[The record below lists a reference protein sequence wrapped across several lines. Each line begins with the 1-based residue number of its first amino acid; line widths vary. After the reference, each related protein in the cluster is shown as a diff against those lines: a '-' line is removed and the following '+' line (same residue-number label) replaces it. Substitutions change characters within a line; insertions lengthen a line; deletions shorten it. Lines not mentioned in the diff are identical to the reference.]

1 MPRPYCVRCQ
11 CEMHPDKNGVVL
23 EIYGALWHADLWK
36 CPVCGTEIIA
46 GYGFEPMAFDCSEDY
61 LRVRE
66 QAKADR
72 LYTVAV
78 ESVGA
83 TA

>member
-46 GYGFEPMAFDCSEDY
+46 GYGFAPVAY
-61 LRVRE
+61 NY
-66 QAKADR
+66 QANYGEIKSFGAQNG
-72 LYTVAV
+72 LYSCPTVEV
-78 ESVGA
+78 VNG
-83 TA
+83 